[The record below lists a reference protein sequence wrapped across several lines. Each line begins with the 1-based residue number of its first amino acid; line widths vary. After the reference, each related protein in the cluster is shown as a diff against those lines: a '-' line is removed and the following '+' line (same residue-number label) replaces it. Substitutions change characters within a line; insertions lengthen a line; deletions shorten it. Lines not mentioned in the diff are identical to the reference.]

1 MISISTLKTLLF
13 TLGPLLIPR
22 LFSFYRTVRTQSQTS
37 PLPIRPIP
45 PQVRNALNIL
55 FVSCVFALISTLP
68 AFSPENIISVTSS
81 RLQTPNDVIFTRLSS
96 FRPNNTLTEQDK
108 ILRNRLASLDGRC
121 LYLTFGPSAIADC
134 PFCNSDDPRSYL
146 YYAMPSLLFPHL
158 LNLFALGL
166 ATSSSISGREGGRWR
181 TMAATIG
188 AVIAVAECYIFG
200 AYDWKANA
208 RVIRPED
215 LTYFYWRMRTFR
227 GVVIAFANAG
237 LAGLLW
243 ASSTNRIFVVP
254 LSSAERLESV
264 TRVLETARGKLGA
277 VGIVRNVTLRDENFR
292 KRGEAYWTKE
302 GQVMNEVMD
311 EREVVEGVRSALGS
325 GRISVTRIEEEA
337 RNYAEGILGK
347 QEGLQAR

>member
-1 MISISTLKTLLF
+1 
-13 TLGPLLIPR
+13 
-22 LFSFYRTVRTQSQTS
+22 
-37 PLPIRPIP
+37 
-45 PQVRNALNIL
+45 
-55 FVSCVFALISTLP
+55 
-68 AFSPENIISVTSS
+68 
-81 RLQTPNDVIFTRLSS
+81 
-96 FRPNNTLTEQDK
+96 
-108 ILRNRLASLDGRC
+108 
-121 LYLTFGPSAIADC
+121 
-134 PFCNSDDPRSYL
+134 
-146 YYAMPSLLFPHL
+146 
-158 LNLFALGL
+158 
-166 ATSSSISGREGGRWR
+166 
-181 TMAATIG
+181 MAATIG